1 MPEPTIVFMGTPE
14 YAVASLNALEQA
26 GYPVAAVFTQP
37 DKPKGRGGKVQA
49 PPAKQWALE
58 RGIPVYQPRRIRTMA

>member
-37 DKPKGRGGKVQA
+37 DKPKGAAAACRH
-49 PPAKQWALE
+49 
-58 RGIPVYQPRRIRTMA
+58 RQPSSGRWNGASLCISRAASGMMA